1 MSNFISNYI
10 FLNNLFCY
18 FYCFLFIL
26 SPILTVLN
34 QSLLLLLLLLLAS
47 LLLLLFV
54 SLILLLILLITPMS
68 SCICNACLNIIDNTV
83 HAIYEYT
90 IPSIIVTN
98 YLTNYYLY
106 PKYIQPQCITI
117 SYILINVY
125 NTVCFLPCFNCINK
139 EYNC

>member
-10 FLNNLFCY
+10 FLNSLFCY
-18 FYCFLFIL
+18 FLTIYFLLIL

-34 QSLLLLLLLLLAS
+34 QSLLSLSFLLLLLA
-47 LLLLLFV
+47 

-68 SCICNACLNIIDNTV
+68 SCICNACLNIIDNTL

-90 IPSIIVTN
+90 IPSIKVTN

-125 NTVCFLPCFNCINK
+125 NTACFFPCFNCINK